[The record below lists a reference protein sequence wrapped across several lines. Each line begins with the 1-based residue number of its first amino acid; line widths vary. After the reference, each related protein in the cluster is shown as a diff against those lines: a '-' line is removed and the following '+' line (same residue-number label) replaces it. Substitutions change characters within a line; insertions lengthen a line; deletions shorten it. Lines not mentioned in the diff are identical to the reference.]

1 MKKLY
6 RSSTDSVLAG
16 VCGGLAEYFQID
28 SGLVRII
35 FIILLLATG
44 VAPFGIAYVI
54 AILMLPYKPQGPN
67 VVSEQ

>member
-1 MKKLY
+1 M
-6 RSSTDSVLAG
+6 LAG

-44 VAPFGIAYVI
+44 IAPFGIAYVV
-54 AILMLPYKPQGPN
+54 AIFMLPYKPQGSN